1 MSAPTSTIA
10 GPATACGSRAVP
22 VVPLLG
28 CGFVGLATTIA
39 FGRTWRA
46 MGPPV
51 DPVFGGALLVLAGVV
66 ALGIAVRRAPRVPR
80 DRGLDVALG
89 LTGLIVAAGLLGLLT
104 IRLGEQYLPLRLDLA
119 AALVF
124 VISSVVLVFGWRQ
137 AARYWPVWVL
147 LLGLLPPV
155 YEGGVALLGG
165 GDMAAGR
172 LLVVVAGFAVGVL
185 IRRVA
190 AVAATVLIGV
200 MSLIAVE
207 KWLPLFG
214 RFIDRRGVCGG
225 YRRGSRDS
233 CGVGADEGH
242 GSPPLPW
249 AGRATPLG
257 VDRGRHR
264 AGEATLST
272 GAGGGVASASAS
284 ASAGVVVIVSAAL
297 AWIPL
302 PGGDVAVPATVA
314 GVVVGE
320 EVGAPGWNLVGGDE
334 NVWKPR
340 SFGPDAVGSR
350 RILEAGEVDLDWDV
364 AGRKRRVAVDVVR
377 AATGERVGG
386 YPDFAQYRLAAPRLG
401 PLSYFE
407 LGAGVVGRMRTVV
420 EDGTPLRWTWLCWDW
435 QGVGGVERVTLIAA
449 ADHRAGAA
457 FPEPDGSPTALSG
470 TILRQALRGRPVD
483 GGPAV
488 LADSDLLLT
497 LAHLLVAVRTG
508 AR

>member
-10 GPATACGSRAVP
+10 GPGTACGSRAVP

-28 CGFVGLATTIA
+28 WGFVGLATTIA

-66 ALGIAVRRAPRVPR
+66 ALGIAVRRAACVPR
-80 DRGLDVALG
+80 DRGLDLALG

-104 IRLGEQYLPLRLDLA
+104 VRLGEQYLPLRLDLA

-124 VISSVVLVFGWRQ
+124 VISSAVLVFGWRQ

-172 LLVVVAGFAVGVL
+172 LLVVFAGCAVGVL
-185 IRRVA
+185 IRRVT
-190 AVAATVLIGV
+190 AVAVTVLIGV
-200 MSLIAVE
+200 VSLIAVE
-207 KWLPLFG
+207 KWLPPFG
-214 RFIDRRGVCGG
+214 RFIDRRGVRDG

-242 GSPPLPW
+242 GSPPRPW
-249 AGRATPLG
+249 AVRSTPLG
-257 VDRGRHR
+257 VDRSRHR

-272 GAGGGVASASAS
+272 GAGGEVASV
-284 ASAGVVVIVSAAL
+284 GVIVIVAAAL

-314 GVVVGE
+314 GVVVGG
-320 EVGAPGWNLVGGDE
+320 EVGAPGWNLVDGGE
-334 NVWKPR
+334 HVWKPR

-420 EDGTPLRWTWLCWDW
+420 EDGTPLRWTWLSWDW
-435 QGVGGVERVTLIAA
+435 QGAGGVERVTLIAA

-457 FPEPDGSPTALSG
+457 FPEPDGSPTALSAA
-470 TILRQALRGRPVD
+470 ILRQALRGRPVD

>member
-10 GPATACGSRAVP
+10 GPATACRSRAVP

-28 CGFVGLATTIA
+28 WGFVGLATTIA

-66 ALGIAVRRAPRVPR
+66 ALGIAVRRAPWVPR

-104 IRLGEQYLPLRLDLA
+104 VRLGEQYLPLRLDLA

-124 VISSVVLVFGWRQ
+124 VISSAVLVFGWRQ

-172 LLVVVAGFAVGVL
+172 LLVVFAGFAVGVL
-185 IRRVA
+185 IRRVT
-190 AVAATVLIGV
+190 AVAVTALIGAV
-200 MSLIAVE
+200 SLIAVE
-207 KWLPLFG
+207 KWLPPFG
-214 RFIDRRGVCGG
+214 RFIDRRGVRGG

-233 CGVGADEGH
+233 CGAGADEGH
-242 GSPPLPW
+242 GSAPRPW
-249 AGRATPLG
+249 AVRSTPLG
-257 VDRGRHR
+257 VDRSRHR

-272 GAGGGVASASAS
+272 GAGGEVAGV
-284 ASAGVVVIVSAAL
+284 GVVVIVAAAL

-320 EVGAPGWNLVGGDE
+320 EVGAPGWNLVDGDE
-334 NVWKPR
+334 HVWKPR

-377 AATGERVGG
+377 VASGERVGG

-420 EDGTPLRWTWLCWDW
+420 EDGTPLRWTWLSWDW
-435 QGVGGVERVTLIAA
+435 QGAGGVERVTLIAA
-449 ADHRAGAA
+449 VDHRAGAA
-457 FPEPDGSPTALSG
+457 FPEPDGSPTALSAA
-470 TILRQALRGRPVD
+470 ILRQALRGRPVD

-488 LADSDLLLT
+488 LADTDLLLT